1 MLVTKDDSPT
11 PHAGGNRLQSLHNSK
26 STQKK
31 QNTQIITVSTA
42 PIDTFFEANLKDYDK
57 LLNFCMQL
65 IDENNQ
71 LIAENLELQNGI
83 EENIEITFE
92 LLEENRILQKDKDK
106 MVDDNLT
113 VNEFNEQLL
122 KEKAQRSRE
131 LNSLQQ
137 KMQKIMESLSSEA
150 KTNLIQN
157 LSNVV
162 SLE

>member
-1 MLVTKDDSPT
+1 MLATKDDSPT
-11 PHAGGNRLQSLHNSK
+11 PHAGGNRLQALHNSK
-26 STQKK
+26 PTQKK

-42 PIDTFFEANLKDYDK
+42 PIDTFFEANLKDYDR

-137 KMQKIMESLSSEA
+137 KMQKIMESLSPEA
-150 KTNLIQN
+150 KANLIQN